1 MQLWN
6 LGIATL
12 ESRYCN
18 SGAVC
23 VLVGEIDHMTY
34 QLEEQNTILKVNMA
48 SDTSCSDE
56 LEPLQPLGEWGPLQP
71 LEAPCRAASR
81 FLVDCP
87 TCKKRIQI
95 KTLRYSHYCDRSY
108 DVTLRAEEQAK
119 QARAVFLART
129 VKQSEKEQVVKQDNK
144 KQTKY
149 NVNSIF
155 IDAFGPHP

>member
-1 MQLWN
+1 
-6 LGIATL
+6 
-12 ESRYCN
+12 
-18 SGAVC
+18 
-23 VLVGEIDHMTY
+23 MTD
-34 QLEEQNTILKVNMA
+34 QLEEQNIILKVNMA

-56 LEPLQPLGEWGPLQP
+56 LEPLQP

-129 VKQSEKEQVVKQDNK
+129 VKQSEKQDNK
-144 KQTKY
+144 KQASY
-149 NVNSIF
+149 DVNSIF
-155 IDAFGPHP
+155 MDAFGPHP

>member
-1 MQLWN
+1 
-6 LGIATL
+6 
-12 ESRYCN
+12 
-18 SGAVC
+18 
-23 VLVGEIDHMTY
+23 MTD

-56 LEPLQPLGEWGPLQP
+56 LEPLQPLDEWEPLQP

-119 QARAVFLART
+119 QATAVFLAHT
-129 VKQSEKEQVVKQDNK
+129 VKQSEKQDNK
-144 KQTKY
+144 KQASY
-149 NVNSIF
+149 DVNSIF
-155 IDAFGPHP
+155 MDAFGPHP